1 MKRLAGAL
9 AIASLAVI
17 GVGCGNDE
25 QNDYVD
31 EVNRL
36 QTELVDEVTA
46 AVSGAVPTNQ
56 QDAAEIAAELEQV
69 FADGAEQF
77 ESVSPPEEVADL
89 HEQLVKQIDGIAE
102 QVGAA
107 EEAFTSGNATEAS
120 QAALAL
126 QEASNRIQTDL
137 NGLIDQINSELQN

>member
-9 AIASLAVI
+9 AIAALAVI

-25 QNDYVD
+25 QNDYVE

-77 ESVSPPEEVADL
+77 ESVTPPEEVADL

>member
-9 AIASLAVI
+9 AIAALAVI

-31 EVNRL
+31 EVNRAADRARRRGHRRGL
-36 QTELVDEVTA
+36 RRGADQPAGRRRDRRRARSRCSPTA
-46 AVSGAVPTNQ
+46 PS
-56 QDAAEIAAELEQV
+56 
-69 FADGAEQF
+69 
-77 ESVSPPEEVADL
+77 SSSRSSPPEEVADL

-107 EEAFTSGNATEAS
+107 EEAFTSGNAEEAS

-126 QEASNRIQTDL
+126 QEASNQIQTDL
-137 NGLIDQINSELQN
+137 NGLIDQIN

>member
-9 AIASLAVI
+9 AIAAVAVI
-17 GVGCGNDE
+17 GVGCGSEE
-25 QNDYVD
+25 QNDYV
-31 EVNRL
+31 EQVNQL

-77 ESVSPPEEVADL
+77 EAVSPPEEVADL

-107 EEAFTSGNATEAS
+107 EEAFTSGSAEEAS

-137 NGLIDQINSELQN
+137 TGLIDQINSELQN

>member
-1 MKRLAGAL
+1 MKRLAGLL
-9 AIASLAVI
+9 AIAALAVI

-25 QNDYVD
+25 QDDYVAQ
-31 EVNRL
+31 VNEL
-36 QTELVDEVTA
+36 QTELVDDVTA
-46 AVSGAVPTNQ
+46 AVAGAVPTNQ

-77 ESVSPPEEVADL
+77 ESVTPPEEVADL
-89 HEQLVKQIDGIAE
+89 HEQLVKQIDGIAQ

-107 EEAFTSGNATEAS
+107 EEAFTSGSAEEAS

-137 NGLIDQINSELQN
+137 TGLIDQINSELQN